1 MVVVEEEGTV
11 VDVGEA
17 AVEVTELVVDTGV
30 EEEVILGF
38 LSAILHF
45 QGIKNVLLKKKCRS
59 SFVF

>member
-45 QGIKNVLLKKKCRS
+45 
-59 SFVF
+59 